1 MTRKDYRVYGDMIHK
16 YYLDISAESP
26 ELAWEGARLV
36 PTNEWNEITID
47 SIVDPYNVVD
57 LENIT
62 K

>member
-1 MTRKDYRVYGDMIHK
+1 MIHK